1 MFRSFT
7 LTFSILIPISR
18 KTEVSLQQLG
28 ILLSNFRFLDLLD
41 ILVVALI
48 MYRFLV
54 IVQGTRAYQ
63 MLFGIVALALLW
75 WFSQFNEL
83 YSLSWIL
90 QNFFDYLF
98 IILIVLFQDQIR
110 SALVSISSTRF
121 VGRNGRSK
129 FDQQIEEVV
138 AACSALARERTGALI
153 VFEKNHGLLNYSSSG
168 TRLDSRVHSDIIYSI
183 FQTNSPLHDGAII
196 IFNGVIQAAGC
207 FLPLSRNVEIDRH
220 YGTRH
225 RAAMGITEITDA
237 VVVTVSEET
246 GRINICYNG
255 VFYLME
261 NEELLRKYLRKY
273 LLEIDRVS
281 SAEVAGKSV

>member
-1 MFRSFT
+1 M
-7 LTFSILIPISR
+7 
-18 KTEVSLQQLG
+18 QQLG
-28 ILLSNFRFLDLLD
+28 LLLANFRFIDLLD
-41 ILVVALI
+41 MVAVSVI
-48 MYRFLV
+48 IYRFLI

-63 MLFGIVALALLW
+63 MLFGIFALAILW
-75 WFSQFNEL
+75 WFSQLYEL

-98 IILIVLFQDQIR
+98 IILIVLFQDQIK
-110 SALVSISSTRF
+110 SALVSISSAKF
-121 VGRNGRSK
+121 LGRNGRTK

-138 AACSALARERTGALI
+138 AACTALSRERTGALI

-183 FQTNSPLHDGAII
+183 FQTKSPLHDGAII
-196 IFNGVIQAAGC
+196 IYNGVIQAAGC
-207 FLPLSRNVEIDRH
+207 FLPLSKNVEIDRH

-225 RAAMGITEITDA
+225 RAALGVTEITDA
-237 VVVTVSEET
+237 VVVTVSEES

-255 VFYLME
+255 VFHYMD
-261 NEELLRKYLRKY
+261 NEELLRKYLRKF

-281 SAEVAGKSV
+281 NFEPAARSI

>member
-1 MFRSFT
+1 
-7 LTFSILIPISR
+7 
-18 KTEVSLQQLG
+18 LQQLG
-28 ILLSNFRFLDLLD
+28 ILLTNFRLIDLLD
-41 ILVVALI
+41 IAVVSI
-48 MYRFLV
+48 IFYRFLL
-54 IVQGTRAYQ
+54 IIQGTRAYQ

-110 SALVSISSTRF
+110 SALVSISSTKF
-121 VGRNGRSK
+121 IGKSGRSK

-138 AACSALARERTGALI
+138 AACSALSRERTGALI
-153 VFEKNHGLLNYSSSG
+153 VFEKNHGLLNYSSTG
-168 TRLDSRVHSDIIYSI
+168 TRLDSRIHSDIIYSI
-183 FQTNSPLHDGAII
+183 FQTKSPLHDGAII
-196 IFNGVIQAAGC
+196 IYNGVIQAAGC
-207 FLPLSRNVEIDRH
+207 FLPLSKNVEIDRH

-225 RAAMGITEITDA
+225 RAALGITELSDA

-255 VFYLME
+255 VFHYME
-261 NEELLRKYLRKY
+261 NEDALRKYLRKF
-273 LLEIDRVS
+273 LMEIDRMPTQEFV
-281 SAEVAGKSV
+281 GRNT

>member
-1 MFRSFT
+1 
-7 LTFSILIPISR
+7 
-18 KTEVSLQQLG
+18 LQQLG
-28 ILLSNFRFLDLLD
+28 ILLANFRLIDLLD
-41 ILVVALI
+41 MVAVSI
-48 MYRFLV
+48 IVYRFLI

-63 MLFGIVALALLW
+63 MLFGIFALAILW
-75 WFSQFNEL
+75 WFSQLYEL

-98 IILIVLFQDQIR
+98 IILIVLFQDQIK
-110 SALVSISSTRF
+110 SALVSISSTKF
-121 VGRNGRSK
+121 IGRNGRTK

-138 AACSALARERTGALI
+138 AACTALSRERTGALI

-183 FQTNSPLHDGAII
+183 FQPKSPLHDGAII
-196 IFNGVIQAAGC
+196 IYNGVIQAAGC
-207 FLPLSRNVEIDRH
+207 FLPLSKNVEIDRH

-225 RAAMGITEITDA
+225 RAALGITEITDA

-255 VFYLME
+255 VFHYMD
-261 NEELLRKYLRKY
+261 NEELLRKYLRKF
-273 LLEIDRVS
+273 LLEIDRVGNFEPAARS
-281 SAEVAGKSV
+281 L

>member
-1 MFRSFT
+1 M
-7 LTFSILIPISR
+7 
-18 KTEVSLQQLG
+18 QQLG
-28 ILLSNFRFLDLLD
+28 ILLTNFRFIDLLD
-41 ILVVALI
+41 ILVVAVI
-48 MYRFLV
+48 MYRFLL

-63 MLFGIVALALLW
+63 MLFGILALALLW

-121 VGRNGRSK
+121 IGRASRSK
-129 FDQQIEEVV
+129 FDQAIEEVV
-138 AACSALARERTGALI
+138 AACSALSRERTGALI
-153 VFEKNHGLLNYSSSG
+153 VFEKNHGLLNYSASG
-168 TRLDSRVHSDIIYSI
+168 TRLDSRIHSDIIYSI
-183 FQTNSPLHDGAII
+183 FQTKSPLHDGAII

-207 FLPLSRNVEIDRH
+207 FLPLSKNVEIDRH

-225 RAAMGITEITDA
+225 RAALGITEVSDA

-246 GRINICYNG
+246 GRINICYSG
-255 VFYLME
+255 VFHYME
-261 NEELLRKYLRKY
+261 NEEQLRKYLRKF

-281 SAEVAGKSV
+281 SNEVAGKPV

>member
-1 MFRSFT
+1 
-7 LTFSILIPISR
+7 
-18 KTEVSLQQLG
+18 LQQLG
-28 ILLSNFRFLDLLD
+28 ILLANFRLIDLLD
-41 ILVVALI
+41 MVAVSI
-48 MYRFLV
+48 IVYRFLI

-63 MLFGIVALALLW
+63 MLFGIFALAILW
-75 WFSQFNEL
+75 WFSQLYEL

-98 IILIVLFQDQIR
+98 IILIVLFQDQIK
-110 SALVSISSTRF
+110 SALVSISSAKF
-121 VGRNGRSK
+121 IGRNGRTK

-138 AACSALARERTGALI
+138 AACTALSRERTGALI

-183 FQTNSPLHDGAII
+183 FQPKSPLHDGAII
-196 IFNGVIQAAGC
+196 IYNGVIQAAGC
-207 FLPLSRNVEIDRH
+207 FLPLSKNVEIDRH

-225 RAAMGITEITDA
+225 RAALGITEITDA

-255 VFYLME
+255 VFHYMD
-261 NEELLRKYLRKY
+261 NEELLRKYLRKF
-273 LLEIDRVS
+273 LLEIDRVGNFEPAARS
-281 SAEVAGKSV
+281 L

>member
-1 MFRSFT
+1 M
-7 LTFSILIPISR
+7 
-18 KTEVSLQQLG
+18 QQFG
-28 ILLSNFRFLDLLD
+28 ILLANFRLIDLLD
-41 ILVVALI
+41 MVAVALI
-48 MYRFLV
+48 IYRFLI

-63 MLFGIVALALLW
+63 MLFGIVALAFVFW
-75 WFSQFNEL
+75 VSQYYEL
-83 YSLSWIL
+83 YALSWIL

-121 VGRNGRSK
+121 TGNNGRSK

-138 AACSALARERTGALI
+138 AACSALSRERTGALI

-168 TRLDSRVHSDIIYSI
+168 TRLDSRIHSDIIYSI
-183 FQTNSPLHDGAII
+183 FQTKSPLHDGAII
-196 IFNGVIQAAGC
+196 IYNGVIQAAGC
-207 FLPLSRNVEIDRH
+207 FLPLSKNVEIDRH

-225 RAAMGITEITDA
+225 RAALGITEISDA

-255 VFYLME
+255 VFHYME
-261 NEELLRKYLRKY
+261 NDELLRKYLRKF
-273 LLEIDRVS
+273 LLEIDRQGHLEPV
-281 SAEVAGKSV
+281 GKHI

>member
-1 MFRSFT
+1 M
-7 LTFSILIPISR
+7 
-18 KTEVSLQQLG
+18 QQLG
-28 ILLSNFRFLDLLD
+28 ILLANFRLIDLLD
-41 ILVVALI
+41 MTVVGVI
-48 MYRFLV
+48 IYKFLV

-63 MLFGIVALALLW
+63 MLFGIVALAMLW
-75 WFSQFNEL
+75 WFSQYYEL

-110 SALVSISSTRF
+110 SALVSISSTKII
-121 VGRNGRSK
+121 GRNGRTK

-138 AACSALARERTGALI
+138 AACSALSRERTGALI

-168 TRLDSRVHSDIIYSI
+168 TRLDSRIHSDIIYSI
-183 FQTNSPLHDGAII
+183 FQTKSPLHDGAII
-196 IFNGVIQAAGC
+196 IYNGVIQAAGC
-207 FLPLSRNVEIDRH
+207 FLPLSKNVEIDRH

-225 RAAMGITEITDA
+225 RAALGITEISDA

-255 VFYLME
+255 FFHYME
-261 NEELLRKYLRKY
+261 NEEHLRKYLRKF

-281 SAEVAGKSV
+281 ALETGGKAI

>member
-1 MFRSFT
+1 MQH
-7 LTFSILIPISR
+7 I
-18 KTEVSLQQLG
+18 G
-28 ILLSNFRFLDLLD
+28 ILLANFRIIDLFDMVAVAVIVYKFL
-41 ILVVALI
+41 
-48 MYRFLV
+48 M

-75 WFSQFNEL
+75 WISQFYEL

-110 SALVSISSTRF
+110 SALVSISSTKLL
-121 VGRNGRSK
+121 GNSGRSK

-138 AACSALARERTGALI
+138 AACSALSRERTGALI

-168 TRLDSRVHSDIIYSI
+168 TRLDSRIHSDIIYSI
-183 FQTNSPLHDGAII
+183 FQTKSPLHDGAIVI
-196 IFNGVIQAAGC
+196 YNGVIQAAGC
-207 FLPLSRNVEIDRH
+207 FLPLSKNVEIDRH

-225 RAAMGITEITDA
+225 RAALGITEISDA

-246 GRINICYNG
+246 GRINICYGG
-255 VFYLME
+255 VFHYME
-261 NEELLRKYLRKY
+261 NEEFLRKFLRKF
-273 LLEIDRVS
+273 LLEIDRGGG
-281 SAEVAGKSV
+281 AEAVGKPA

>member
-1 MFRSFT
+1 
-7 LTFSILIPISR
+7 
-18 KTEVSLQQLG
+18 LQQLG
-28 ILLSNFRFLDLLD
+28 ILLTNFRFIDLLD

-48 MYRFLV
+48 MYRFLI

-98 IILIVLFQDQIR
+98 IIMIVLFQDQIR
-110 SALVSISSTRF
+110 SALVSITSTKF
-121 VGRNGRSK
+121 IGRNSRSK

-138 AACSALARERTGALI
+138 AACSALSRERTGALI
-153 VFEKNHGLLNYSSSG
+153 VFEKNHGLLNYSASG
-168 TRLDSRVHSDIIYSI
+168 TRLDSRIHSDIIYSI
-183 FQTNSPLHDGAII
+183 FQTKSPLHDGAII

-207 FLPLSRNVEIDRH
+207 FLPLSKNVEIDRH

-225 RAAMGITEITDA
+225 RAAMGITEISDA

-255 VFYLME
+255 IFHYME
-261 NEELLRKYLRKY
+261 NEEYLRKFLRKF

-281 SAEVAGKSV
+281 SAEVAGRAL

>member
-1 MFRSFT
+1 M
-7 LTFSILIPISR
+7 
-18 KTEVSLQQLG
+18 QQLG
-28 ILLSNFRFLDLLD
+28 ILLANFRILDLLD
-41 ILVVALI
+41 IAVVGLI
-48 MYRFLV
+48 VYRFLL
-54 IVQGTRAYQ
+54 IIQGTRAYQ
-63 MLFGIVALALLW
+63 MLFGIMALAMLW
-75 WFSQFNEL
+75 WFSEFYEL

-110 SALVSISSTRF
+110 SALVSISSTKF
-121 VGRNGRSK
+121 IGRNGRTK

-168 TRLDSRVHSDIIYSI
+168 TRLDSRIHSDIIYSI

-196 IFNGVIQAAGC
+196 IYNGVIQAAGC
-207 FLPLSRNVEIDRH
+207 FLPLSKNVEIDRH

-225 RAAMGITEITDA
+225 RAALGITEISDA

-255 VFYLME
+255 VFHLME
-261 NEELLRKYLRKY
+261 NEEVLRKYLRKF
-273 LLEIDRVS
+273 LLEIDRIGVM
-281 SAEVAGKSV
+281 ETAGGRS